1 MPSLQQLSL
10 TDRKD
15 EKNISG
21 IDAFAGFKDL
31 SSRTAE
37 GRREPYTP
45 KVLAEVLRNNPNLE
59 ALFVD
64 PFFLQPCPE
73 FVESA
78 ARLRVLVIPSLFV
91 ASNEQREAH
100 PEYYHSLLDL
110 AAVQNERQLT
120 ERAKQSDKNYLGP
133 FLLQYLGY
141 FPILC

>member
-1 MPSLQQLSL
+1 MQQLSL
-10 TDRKD
+10 TDRND
-15 EKNISG
+15 EKNTSG

-31 SSRTAE
+31 RALE
-37 GRREPYTP
+37 LQRAGWRREPYTP

>member
-73 FVESA
+73 FA
-78 ARLRVLVIPSLFV
+78 LGKFIYINIYPKQRVLGHCPY
-91 ASNEQREAH
+91 
-100 PEYYHSLLDL
+100 EYAKKKLCNFNFRRTGKT
-110 AAVQNERQLT
+110 AAPMSSCSFLC
-120 ERAKQSDKNYLGP
+120 AK
-133 FLLQYLGY
+133 
-141 FPILC
+141 